1 MVLESNIH
9 STEMGPNLNWLVDK
23 ERRANSRREKRKM
36 GEAITVLQKSSSR
49 EHSWSTVRNHCCAN
63 TDVKRRTSGGH
74 MVPAPWPNSSVIQI
88 EQTRAYLIMFFLTVH
103 GTFNHRLRVF
113 YDKMASV
120 INWKKIIKK
129 LNIWDKKYILCIY
142 ILFFFFD
149 QFKINTSLEVI
160 IQ

>member
-23 ERRANSRREKRKM
+23 ERRGNSRREKRKM

-63 TDVKRRTSGGH
+63 TDVKRRTGGH

-88 EQTRAYLIMFFLTVH
+88 EQMRAYLIIMVFLTVH
-103 GTFNHRLRVF
+103 GTFNHRSRVF
-113 YDKMASV
+113 YYDKLTNV
-120 INWKKIIKK
+120 IN
-129 LNIWDKKYILCIY
+129 Y
-142 ILFFFFD
+142 
-149 QFKINTSLEVI
+149 
-160 IQ
+160 